1 MLDLMFDIH
10 GLLVEDYY
18 KITIEIENVIANY
31 KFKNEL
37 VEYLWVQKGN
47 DRYWKKISIQ
57 LKLNISKNN
66 KMCECFKFMC
76 MQMCK

>member
-1 MLDLMFDIH
+1 M
-10 GLLVEDYY
+10 GCVVEDYY

-31 KFKNEL
+31 NFQNDPMEH
-37 VEYLWVQKGN
+37 LWVQKGN
-47 DRYWKKISIQ
+47 NTYWKKIFIQ
-57 LKLNISKNN
+57 LKLNISKNS